1 MALRSFRRLLGTTSL
16 ERKCRFLFGI
26 CLLLLIFTSFWWYST
41 ATEKLVHQQK
51 RSTGQQLV
59 YAIMLKH
66 HWEYFE
72 TNAEFDELKHHT
84 IKALEDFKYEWEFL
98 ALDPPEGKVDI
109 HPPSDEDEAQ
119 LLRKLRTKYER
130 QLAAEQQLETEQR
143 LEAEQQLDG
152 EGDDL
157 ERLSTE
163 RAAEE
168 SEDPTVD
175 ADYQPGDELFKRIV
189 PVYERWR
196 GNSEYHY
203 YQPVYWNSL
212 CIKCH
217 PYVQEGGLAAD
228 HSVPDEIRDLTV
240 ARQEDVTPKLLL
252 DDVPFFVV
260 KVITPDATQKAI
272 NQNRAFLLA
281 TAIITAFLAML
292 ALYAVVRYV
301 IIKPLKHLREVSD
314 EIASGNYSLRADLK
328 TNDEFEHLA
337 ESFNRMLR
345 HLVDSQEQL
354 RHINDELDT
363 RVDELAQLNMH
374 LYETNRLKGDFLA
387 NMSHELRT
395 PLNSIIGFSDVLR
408 DFDSLTEQQQRYVTN
423 IGASGRV
430 LLDMINDV
438 LDLAKVES
446 GKMEVRP
453 TEFSVASVAGA
464 QCDLMRSVSN
474 ERNIDLELKCPPNLP
489 EMYTDQSK
497 IQQILTNLL
506 SNAIKFTPEGGRI
519 TVTIRRTT
527 VLNDLGERSPQL
539 RLSVADTG
547 VGISEEEREVIF
559 QKFRQTKAAVGD
571 DHLTREFS
579 GTGLGLSIV
588 RELCKL
594 LGGEVGVESQLGQGS
609 IFTVV
614 IPWSIPPHI
623 LDAARRL
630 ATVGRIAQ
638 PETDEIA
645 HVDDTTVSEDAVSE
659 EAAPAASDDG
669 NRSTSVT
676 TVSTST
682 GEHAS

>member
-1 MALRSFRRLLGTTSL
+1 MPLRSLRRRLLGTTSL
-16 ERKCRFLFGI
+16 ERKCRLLFGI
-26 CLLLLIFTSFWWYST
+26 SLLLLIFTSFWWYGT

-66 HWEYFE
+66 HWEFWE
-72 TNAEFDELKHHT
+72 TNEEFDELKHHT
-84 IKALEDFKYEWEFL
+84 IQSLDDLEYEWEFL
-98 ALDPPEGKVDI
+98 ALDPPAGTADVHLPANAKETELLEDLQ
-109 HPPSDEDEAQ
+109 DEYLQ
-119 LLRKLRTKYER
+119 
-130 QLAAEQQLETEQR
+130 QLATEQYTLPQVANER
-143 LEAEQQLDG
+143 VAEAG
-152 EGDDL
+152 E
-157 ERLSTE
+157 
-163 RAAEE
+163 
-168 SEDPTVD
+168 D
-175 ADYQPGDELFKRIV
+175 APVSDDYQPGDELFKRIV
-189 PVYERWR
+189 PINRNRRLRDES

-203 YQPVYWNSL
+203 YQPVYWNNL
-212 CIKCH
+212 CKSCH
-217 PYVQEGGLAAD
+217 SYVQGGLALD
-228 HSVPDEIRDLTV
+228 DTVPDEIDDLYV
-240 ARQEDVTPKLLL
+240 PKRKALVPKLLFEN
-252 DDVPFFVV
+252 VPFLVV
-260 KVITPDATQKAI
+260 KVMMPDKTQRAI

-281 TAIITAFLAML
+281 IAIITTFLSML

-314 EIASGNYSLRADLK
+314 EIATGNYSLRAELH

-345 HLVDSQEQL
+345 HLVESQDQL
-354 RHINDELDT
+354 RSINEELDT

-408 DFDSLTEQQQRYVTN
+408 DFGSLTEQQQRYVTN
-423 IGASGRV
+423 IGKSGRV

-446 GKMEVRP
+446 GKMEVHP
-453 TEFSVASVAGA
+453 AEFSIESVVSA
-464 QCDLMRSVSN
+464 QCDLMRSLST
-474 ERNIDLELKCPPNLP
+474 EKNIDLELACPTGLP
-489 EMYTDQSK
+489 KMYTDQGK

-519 TVTIRRTT
+519 TVTIARVAARDAGTA
-527 VLNDLGERSPQL
+527 EPQL

-559 QKFRQTKAAVGD
+559 QKFRQAKAAVGD
-571 DHLTREFS
+571 DNLTREFS

-594 LGGEVGVESQLGQGS
+594 LGGEVTVESQLGQGS

-630 ATVGRIAQ
+630 ATVGKDAQ
-638 PETDEIA
+638 VETMDQAGGNHTPLPESPRPTFA
-645 HVDDTTVSEDAVSE
+645 NN
-659 EAAPAASDDG
+659 G
-669 NRSTSVT
+669 NGSSSATI
-676 TVSTST
+676 VSTSP
-682 GEHAS
+682 GERTS

>member
-1 MALRSFRRLLGTTSL
+1 
-16 ERKCRFLFGI
+16 LFGT
-26 CLLLLIFTSFWWYST
+26 CLLLLIFASFWWYGT
-41 ATEKLVHQQK
+41 ATVKLVHQQK

-59 YAIMLKH
+59 QAIMHKY
-66 HWEYFE
+66 HWEHWE
-72 TNAEFDELKHHT
+72 TNEDLAGLARTT
-84 IKALEDFKYEWEFL
+84 IGALEDLQYKWQFL
-98 ALDPPEGKVDI
+98 ALDAPESEVDTFS
-109 HPPSDEDEAQ
+109 PADNDEKRVVLE
-119 LLRKLRTKYER
+119 LLTEYR
-130 QLAAEQQLETEQR
+130 QQLSNEQGR
-143 LEAEQQLDG
+143 LEAAA
-152 EGDDL
+152 
-157 ERLSTE
+157 TE
-163 RAAEE
+163 RAAAPTEE
-168 SEDPTVD
+168 ATASE
-175 ADYQPGDELFKRIV
+175 DYQPGDELFKRIV
-189 PVYERWR
+189 PIYRHLTR
-196 GNSEYHY
+196 DSEYHY
-203 YQPVYWNSL
+203 YQPVYWNSG
-212 CIKCH
+212 CIRCH
-217 PYVQEGGLAAD
+217 DNVQGGLAAGLSD
-228 HSVPDEIRDLTV
+228 SDEIRDLSVEREEPT
-240 ARQEDVTPKLLL
+240 APKLLF
-252 DDVPFFVV
+252 DDVPFRVV
-260 KVITPDATQKAI
+260 KVMMRDTTQRAI

-314 EIASGNYSLRADLK
+314 EIASGNYSLRADLQ

-423 IGASGRV
+423 IGQSGRV

-446 GKMEVRP
+446 GKMEVHP
-453 TEFSVASVAGA
+453 TEFSVASVVGA
-464 QCDLMRSVSN
+464 QCDVMRSMSN
-474 ERNIDLELKCPPNLP
+474 EKNIDLELRCPTDLP

-519 TVTIRRTT
+519 TVTIGRSSAPDDGR
-527 VLNDLGERSPQL
+527 GRSPQL

-559 QKFRQTKAAVGD
+559 QKFRQAKATVGD

-609 IFTVV
+609 TFTVL

-630 ATVGRIAQ
+630 ATVGKDAP
-638 PETDEIA
+638 PETDEVTR
-645 HVDDTTVSEDAVSE
+645 VDDTAVSNSL
-659 EAAPAASDDG
+659 APAALDDG
-669 NRSTSVT
+669 DESTSMT

-682 GEHAS
+682 GERAS